1 MTVRLDLTRSRAGT
15 APAGRARRELADR
28 GLRRGPVAMLA
39 AFLLGGAV
47 CSMPTAAE
55 ELSGKPAGEG
65 RPANAVEM
73 SGILARI
80 DTVLAGLEA
89 RIEDIRAQA
98 EKMLDHADAAANDAD
113 QMRFEEMYGRLVAA
127 AEELE
132 GERDRL
138 RSMRAEFAAAGDQQR
153 P

>member
-1 MTVRLDLTRSRAGT
+1 MTARLDPPRSRAGT
-15 APAGRARRELADR
+15 AARGRARRKLTAR
-28 GLRRGPVAMLA
+28 GLLRGPPAMLA
-39 AFLLGGAV
+39 ASLLGGAV
-47 CSMPTAAE
+47 CAMPTTAE
-55 ELSGKPAGEG
+55 EAPGKVVGEG
-65 RPANAVEM
+65 GSANAVEM
-73 SGILARI
+73 AGILPRI

-132 GERDRL
+132 AERDQL
-138 RSMRAEFAAAGDQQR
+138 RSMRAELAAAGDRQR